1 MTPPIEMGN
10 VRSAPIEF
18 SASTWGYTKLW
29 LINVLLT
36 ILSLGLYGPW
46 AKVRNNQYLFGH
58 TSIENHRLQ
67 YLANPMQIFIG
78 RLLAVGVLLIFWGV
92 SALWAPMMF
101 LGPILFLAA
110 APWLIVQGIRFTF
123 RNTAY
128 RNVRFDFH
136 GNYWGAVLNFIIL
149 PILAAVTLYLLM
161 PWVIKKIH
169 QFMFGN
175 CSYGDREVTLNT
187 STGEYY
193 KAALIA
199 FALSIIFFF
208 VAFMLI
214 AAPLTGYTAASEAGN
229 DMAAYAALGSML
241 PIFIIFYFASFLI
254 QAFFIATIR
263 NHIVNNLEAEGLAK
277 FTSEITVMGYLKLM
291 ITNGLL
297 ILITLGLAYPATKVR
312 KLRYVAS
319 KTTVHLEPAIDHISN
334 MVESTGGAF
343 GEEAA
348 GLFDSD
354 FSVV

>member
-1 MTPPIEMGN
+1 MTQPIDMGHT
-10 VRSAPIEF
+10 RSASIDF
-18 SASTWGYTKLW
+18 SASAWGYTKLW

-46 AKVRNNQYLFGH
+46 AKVRNNQYLYGH
-58 TSIENHRLQ
+58 TSIDNHRLQ

-78 RLLAVGVLLIFWGV
+78 RLLAVGVLLIFWGA
-92 SALWAPMMF
+92 SAFWAPMIF
-101 LGPILFLAA
+101 IGPLLFIAA
-110 APWLIVQGIRFTF
+110 MPWLIVQGIRFTY

-128 RNVRFDFH
+128 RNVRFNFH
-136 GNYWGAVLNFIIL
+136 GNYWGACLNFIIL
-149 PILAAVTLYLLM
+149 PIVAAVTLYLLM
-161 PWVIKKIH
+161 PWVIKRIH

-175 CSYGDREVTLNT
+175 CSYGDRDVSLTT
-187 STGEYY
+187 DTGEYY

-199 FALSIIFFF
+199 FGLSFLFFA
-208 VAFMLI
+208 VAFLVIMT
-214 AAPLTGYTAASEAGN
+214 PLTAFSAASETGN
-229 DMAAYAALGSML
+229 DLAAYAALGSML
-241 PIFIIFYFASFLI
+241 PIFIVLYFASFLI

-277 FTSEITVMGYLKLM
+277 FTSEITVTGYLKMM
-291 ITNGLL
+291 IINGLL
-297 ILITLGLAYPATKVR
+297 ILFTLGLAFPATKVL
-312 KLRYVAS
+312 KLRYLSS

-334 MVESTGGAF
+334 TVEGTSGAF